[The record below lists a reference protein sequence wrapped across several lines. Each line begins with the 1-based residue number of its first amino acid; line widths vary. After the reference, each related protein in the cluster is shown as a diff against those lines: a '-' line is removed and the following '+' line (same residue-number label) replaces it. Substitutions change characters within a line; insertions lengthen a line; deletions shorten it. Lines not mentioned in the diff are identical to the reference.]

1 MFCVKKYKATFPV
14 KKVKEEKFNSDFTGV
29 LKFYW

>member
-1 MFCVKKYKATFPV
+1 MFCVKIYKATFPV
-14 KKVKEEKFNSDFTGV
+14 EKVKEEKFNSDFTGV